1 MAPARVALRARV
13 PGAIR
18 EPADFHPFALRG
30 LVNKLL
36 ASRFD
41 LEIHAN

>member
-1 MAPARVALRARV
+1 V
-13 PGAIR
+13 PGGVSQPEDL
-18 EPADFHPFALRG
+18 EPLALRG

-41 LEIHAN
+41 LQIRASGLDAAQATR